1 MMRIIYAYF
10 LRKHSLRY
18 IYASK
23 IENKMSHVR
32 HRFRIFTALAQPEAF
47 NNIK

>member
-1 MMRIIYAYF
+1 MRIIYAYF

-23 IENKMSHVR
+23 IENKASHVR
-32 HRFRIFTALAQPEAF
+32 HRLRIFTALKQPEAF